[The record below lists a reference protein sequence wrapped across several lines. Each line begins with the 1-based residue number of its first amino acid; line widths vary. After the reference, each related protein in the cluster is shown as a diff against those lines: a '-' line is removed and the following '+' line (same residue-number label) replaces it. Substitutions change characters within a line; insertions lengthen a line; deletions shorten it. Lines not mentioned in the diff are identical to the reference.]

1 MTAQRFI
8 DFLRTQF
15 DASMMDVE
23 SINYFGIPD
32 EENKYRIQFNF
43 ADSQY
48 SKSGITDF
56 VEDVADEL
64 SAGIKYEVVSVQR
77 QTPTEYVFIMRIGP

>member
-1 MTAQRFI
+1 MTVQRFV

-15 DASMMDVE
+15 DASMMDVD

-32 EENKYRIQFNF
+32 EENKYRVQFNF
-43 ADSQY
+43 AETHY
-48 SKSGITDF
+48 SRSGVEGF

-64 SAGIKYEVVSVQR
+64 SSGIQYEVLSVQR
-77 QTPTEYVFIMRIGP
+77 QTPSEYVFIMRIGA